1 MNIRKL
7 GMTVVTMLAITA
19 TGTCFAVSKEDFVI
33 GNIRLGQPITEVI
46 AEYSRYY
53 FVKEGNAKWFLVDTA
68 PTDDKSVLCV
78 ALNGDV
84 KMATK
89 AGIKVGSTGAEVK
102 NAYGE
107 PDSCLDVNNNRIA
120 TDDKNYQG
128 PCIVS
133 YEADGLSLQF
143 VLSEGKDAK
152 ERKVMSIAMR
162 EMFCGRGGIG
172 RRTRLRIWRF
182 IHAGSSPVAR
192 TKLLEYSRNRKE
204 PAFLQDGA
212 AVFYSAPF

>member
-1 MNIRKL
+1 
-7 GMTVVTMLAITA
+7 
-19 TGTCFAVSKEDFVI
+19 
-33 GNIRLGQPITEVI
+33 
-46 AEYSRYY
+46 
-53 FVKEGNAKWFLVDTA
+53 
-68 PTDDKSVLCV
+68 
-78 ALNGDV
+78 
-84 KMATK
+84 MATK

-120 TDDKNYQG
+120 TDEKNYQG

-162 EMFCGRGGIG
+162 VK
-172 RRTRLRIWRF
+172 
-182 IHAGSSPVAR
+182 S
-192 TKLLEYSRNRKE
+192 
-204 PAFLQDGA
+204 
-212 AVFYSAPF
+212 

>member
-7 GMTVVTMLAITA
+7 GMTVVTMLAIMA

-33 GNIRLGQPITEVI
+33 GNIRLGQPLTEVI
-46 AEYSRYY
+46 AKYGQPVQQEQSKEYSRYY

-120 TDDKNYQG
+120 TDDKNYQD

-162 EMFCGRGGIG
+162 VK
-172 RRTRLRIWRF
+172 
-182 IHAGSSPVAR
+182 S
-192 TKLLEYSRNRKE
+192 
-204 PAFLQDGA
+204 
-212 AVFYSAPF
+212 

>member
-1 MNIRKL
+1 MNIKKSV
-7 GMTVVTMLAITA
+7 MTVVTMLAITA

-33 GNIRLGQPITEVI
+33 GNIRLGQPLTEVI
-46 AEYSRYY
+46 AKYGQPVQQEQSNEYSRY
-53 FVKEGNAKWFLVDTA
+53 LVDTA

-162 EMFCGRGGIG
+162 VK
-172 RRTRLRIWRF
+172 
-182 IHAGSSPVAR
+182 S
-192 TKLLEYSRNRKE
+192 
-204 PAFLQDGA
+204 
-212 AVFYSAPF
+212 

>member
-1 MNIRKL
+1 MTIKKAV
-7 GMTVVTMLAITA
+7 MTVITMLVIMA

-33 GNIRLGQPITEVI
+33 GNIRLGQPLAEVI
-46 AEYSRYY
+46 AKYGQPVRQEQSNEYSRYY

-89 AGIKVGSTGAEVK
+89 AGIKTGSTGSELK
-102 NAYGE
+102 KAYGE
-107 PDSCLDVNNNRIA
+107 PDECLDINNNRIS

-128 PCIVS
+128 PCIVG
-133 YEADGLSLQF
+133 YEADGWSLQF
-143 VLSEGKDAK
+143 GLSGGKDAN

-162 EMFCGRGGIG
+162 VK
-172 RRTRLRIWRF
+172 
-182 IHAGSSPVAR
+182 S
-192 TKLLEYSRNRKE
+192 
-204 PAFLQDGA
+204 
-212 AVFYSAPF
+212 